1 MPGDGGDRMAS
12 VTATSETAA
21 ILPVV
26 YLVHVPLHQAVEL
39 HHGIFDQRQ
48 RAGQDPQEVATKGLL
63 DPVRFEGLAWLMMV
77 LLCCGSHVRQQY

>member
-1 MPGDGGDRMAS
+1 MAS

-26 YLVHVPLHQAVEL
+26 YLVHIPLHQAVEL
-39 HHGIFDQRQ
+39 HHGDLRP
-48 RAGQDPQEVATKGLL
+48 ASEGGQDPQEVATKGLL

-77 LLCCGSHVRQQY
+77 LLCSGSHVRQQY

>member
-1 MPGDGGDRMAS
+1 MAS

-26 YLVHVPLHQAVEL
+26 YLVHIPLHQAVEL

-63 DPVRFEGLAWLMMV
+63 DPVRFEGAGPGS
-77 LLCCGSHVRQQY
+77 LL

>member
-1 MPGDGGDRMAS
+1 MLGDGGDRMAS

-39 HHGIFDQRQ
+39 TMGSSTSVRGRGRIRGSSDGGF
-48 RAGQDPQEVATKGLL
+48 A
-63 DPVRFEGLAWLMMV
+63 DPVRFEGLVWLMMV
-77 LLCCGSHVRQQY
+77 LLCCGVHVRQQY